1 MTENGKTRVLIVDD
15 SIGICRT
22 MAMIFERKGFDADYT
37 LDGAK
42 AIEAVKKADYGV
54 IFMDIKMPGM
64 DGVST
69 YREIKKISPNV
80 RVAIITAYAVEERVQ
95 QALDEGV
102 KCVFYKPLDMDAVI
116 DFAKSGPVKR

>member
-22 MAMIFERKGFDADYT
+22 MAMIFNRKGFDADYT

-64 DGVST
+64 DGSAHTGRSRRYLPMSELPSSRPTQSKRGYSRLST
-69 YREIKKISPNV
+69 RASIASSTNRWTWMQSSISQ
-80 RVAIITAYAVEERVQ
+80 RAV
-95 QALDEGV
+95 L
-102 KCVFYKPLDMDAVI
+102 
-116 DFAKSGPVKR
+116 